1 MYLIEASP
9 LSKGLRE
16 PSLTY
21 HSPVPF
27 KRGDIITV
35 PLRSSTV
42 LAIVIES
49 VHASKDKQSLRKER
63 ERVLK
68 SVIGKKASGALDP
81 VLFATCEQLS
91 HEYISSVGS
100 ILAAIIPEAPTL
112 ADSRTKRVTKIATA
126 SSSASKKTAQ
136 LIGPSR
142 ERWTAFLKK
151 NKAVSIIVLP
161 TRQMIKNCV
170 GWMYAFDP
178 DLTYVVQTPDTKR
191 KTSKKAAAA
200 RALPPIKSTERQC
213 IITTPHEAYA
223 VVLALRSAKVHAP
236 AILIDAAE
244 HIAWRDRRQPYIS
257 HAVFLRRLA
266 EGYGMRVSV
275 GAFTH
280 IVGEQALEEN
290 AAPVVLDHKTQNI
303 AVSYRDPDAKTSSLA
318 ATINELRSQD
328 KTRLFVLSPRSG
340 VYGYIECQDCKTVV
354 RCPSCSLPIG
364 IALQDER
371 RSFSCGH
378 CGFEGVVKNLCENC
392 HGHRLNLRGPGTIV
406 QMEEIAAA
414 VAGSDPQ
421 PLIMAFD
428 KTIESK
434 PEKMSETLASSARLS
449 SEQIIVGTSY
459 VLEHADFDRF
469 DAAIIVRPETLLAY
483 PDYRTV
489 TRARLLLRRLA
500 DHAKEIACIDAR
512 PDSGLELLYMNDEE
526 FLKTEL
532 TVRKAVRMPP
542 FSRLCRIEYSGFRS
556 KHMEGRM
563 ASLVTFCEALEKEI
577 GLTVRILPVLNTPSM
592 YRFAAIVSL
601 PLDYT
606 ERTDIQRSLRSLPP
620 WAECIIDPDSI
631 SW

>member
-9 LSKGLRE
+9 LSKGIRE

-27 KRGDIITV
+27 KRGDMITV

-42 LAIVIES
+42 PAIVIES
-49 VHASKDKQSLRKER
+49 VHASQDKQSLRKDR

-68 SVIGKKASGALDP
+68 SVIGKKTSGALDP
-81 VLFATCEQLS
+81 VLFETCEQLS
-91 HEYISSVGS
+91 REYISSVGS

-112 ADSRTKRVTKIATA
+112 ADSRTKRTAKTLPA
-126 SSSASKKTAQ
+126 SSAAQ

-142 ERWTAFLKK
+142 ARWSAFLKK

-161 TRQMIKNCV
+161 TRQMVKNCV
-170 GWMYAFDP
+170 GWMYTHDP
-178 DLTYVVQTPDTKR
+178 DLTYSVRMPDIKR
-191 KTSKKAAAA
+191 TTNKKKLAALAA
-200 RALPPIKSTERQC
+200 VPGIKASVRQC

-223 VVLALRSAKVHAP
+223 LVLALRSTKAHPP

-244 HIAWRDRRQPYIS
+244 HIAWRDRRQPYLS

-266 EGYGMRVSV
+266 EGYGMKVSV
-275 GAFTH
+275 GAFAH
-280 IVGEQALEEN
+280 MVEEHS
-290 AAPVVLDHKTQNI
+290 AEEKVAPTVLAQPAHNI
-303 AVSYRDPDAKTSSLA
+303 AVSYRDPDTYTSNLVK
-318 ATINELRSQD
+318 TINELRSQG
-328 KTRLFVLSPRSG
+328 KKRLFVLSPRSG
-340 VYGYIECQDCKTVV
+340 MYGYIECQDCKTVV
-354 RCPSCSLPIG
+354 RCPSCALPIG
-364 IALQDER
+364 IALHDDR
-371 RSFSCGH
+371 RAFSCGH

-421 PLIMAFD
+421 PLVMAFD

-434 PEKMSETLASSARLS
+434 PEKMADMLATSAQVS
-449 SEQIIVGTSY
+449 PEEIVVGTSY
-459 VLEHADFDRF
+459 VVEHADFDRF
-469 DAAIIVRPETLLAY
+469 DAAIIVRPETMLAY

-512 PDSGLELLYMNDEE
+512 PDSGLDLLYMNDEE
-526 FLKTEL
+526 FLKTEM

-542 FSRLCRIEYSGFRS
+542 FSRLCRIEYSGPRS
-556 KHMEGRM
+556 KHMQDRM
-563 ASLVTFCEALEKEI
+563 ASLVTFCEALEKEL
-577 GLTVRILPVLNTPSM
+577 GLTVRILPVLNTPSR

-601 PLDYT
+601 PLDYA

-620 WAECIIDPDSI
+620 WAEYVIDPDSI